1 MEQGNMKEKDKMEQE
16 DMKEKDKMGQKE
28 PQETDKMGQEYMK
41 EYCKMVL
48 EGQARKV
55 QDGIGQELIG
65 GHKGMYG
72 QRGMKDTDK

>member
-1 MEQGNMKEKDKMEQE
+1 
-16 DMKEKDKMGQKE
+16 
-28 PQETDKMGQEYMK
+28 
-41 EYCKMVL
+41 MVL

-72 QRGMKDTDK
+72 QRGMKDTDKWRMEKNNEVEGKEQKCCIRGIVQVQCETEEIL

>member
-16 DMKEKDKMGQKE
+16 DMKEK
-28 PQETDKMGQEYMK
+28 DKMGQEYMK

>member
-1 MEQGNMKEKDKMEQE
+1 
-16 DMKEKDKMGQKE
+16 
-28 PQETDKMGQEYMK
+28 
-41 EYCKMVL
+41 MVL